1 MYFCVNCMATKEDDV
16 RDRINRL
23 LAKALDDEF
32 LVWLPKKEVK
42 EKRGGKYEIA
52 ERPMFSGY
60 LFLYWEG
67 SDEKCIPMF
76 ELKRIPGLTRIL
88 CYDDGSHALKGK
100 DQDFARWLHMN
111 GGFIRQS
118 KVVYSEG
125 QRIHIC
131 EGPLK
136 GFDGNVIKVDRH
148 HKRITL
154 RFDIAGNISDVNFS
168 VEFLDSNIASG
179 SRSVPVA

>member
-1 MYFCVNCMATKEDDV
+1 MYFCVNCMASREEDV

-23 LAKALDDEF
+23 LAEALSDDF

-42 EKRGGKYEIA
+42 EKRNGKYEIA

-67 SDEKCIPMF
+67 SEEKLFPMF
-76 ELKRIPGLTRIL
+76 ELRRIPGLIRFL
-88 CYDDGSHALKGK
+88 CYDDGSLALKGK
-100 DQDFARWLHMN
+100 DQDFARWLHMH

-168 VEFLDSNIASG
+168 VEFLDGNMASG

>member
-1 MYFCVNCMATKEDDV
+1 MEDDV

-23 LAKALDDEF
+23 LSEAVGEDF

-42 EKRGGKYEIA
+42 EKRNGKYETA

-67 SDEKCIPMF
+67 SEEKYFPMF
-76 ELKRIPGLTRIL
+76 ELRRIPGLIRVL
-88 CYDDGSHALKGK
+88 SYDDGSHALKGK

-154 RFDIAGNISDVNFS
+154 RFDIAGSISDVHFS
-168 VEFLDSNIASG
+168 VEFLDSNMAAG